1 MSFFSVIIPLYNKQN
16 YVENALKSILNQS
29 FTDFEIIVVNDS
41 STDKSVE
48 KITPYLSDKV
58 RLIHHET
65 NKGLSAAR
73 NSGIKNSSSDY
84 ITFLDA
90 DDLWKP
96 NFLETV
102 HNLIESFPEA
112 KIFATNY
119 EEIYGSKIVFPKNGT
134 YNLGKNS
141 SQIIDFFNYNL
152 QQGIYNH
159 GSVCFHKTVYES
171 VGFYDE
177 TIDFA
182 EDIDFNIRA
191 NIEFKLAY
199 CNIIGM
205 SYLMQSENQ
214 LTTSSILNKRL
225 PDFDKYEALAK
236 ENQSL
241 KKYLDFERYVLA
253 KHIKTDGNKELYK
266 KISAEIDLKN
276 LNLKQVFLLKS
287 PSLLLQ
293 FILKTKG
300 FFIKKGWKLTSY

>member
-1 MSFFSVIIPLYNKQN
+1 MAFFTVIIPLYNKEN
-16 YVENALKSILNQS
+16 YVENTLKSILKQS
-29 FTDFEIIVVNDS
+29 FTDFEIIIVNDC
-41 STDKSVE
+41 STDKSVA
-48 KITPYLSDKV
+48 KITPFLSDKIQ
-58 RLIHHET
+58 LIHHKT

-73 NSGIKNSSSDY
+73 NTGIKNASANY

-96 NFLETV
+96 NFLETI
-102 HNLIESFPEA
+102 HNLINKFPEA

-134 YNLGKNS
+134 ENLSKNS
-141 SQIIDFFNYNL
+141 SQIINFFKYNL

-159 GSVCFHKTVYES
+159 GSVCFHKTVYKT

-191 NIEFKLAY
+191 NSKFKLAY
-199 CNIIGM
+199 SNTIEM

-214 LTTSSILNKRL
+214 LTLTSILNKRL
-225 PDFDKYEALAK
+225 PDFDQYETLAN
-236 ENQSL
+236 ENKSL

-253 KHIKTDGNKELYK
+253 KHVKTDGNHELYI
-266 KISAEIDLKN
+266 KISSEISIEN
-276 LNLKQVFLLKS
+276 LNLKQLILLKLPAFLLRFLSKM
-287 PSLLLQ
+287 
-293 FILKTKG
+293 KV
-300 FFIKKGWKLTSY
+300 FFIQKGWKFTSY